1 VSANLPVDA
10 ALPALKRALADGTR
24 AVLEAPPGAGK
35 TTRVP
40 PALLDEAWL
49 GGRRILMLEPRR
61 IAARAAASFMASHY
75 GETVGETV
83 GYRVR
88 FEARVGPRTRIEV
101 VTEGILARML
111 QDDPALEGVGLV
123 IFDEFHERHLASDLG
138 LALALDAQQVL
149 RPDLRILVMSATL
162 DGARLAAWL
171 AGERIVSEGRS
182 FPVAVRWRPGT
193 GDEPLSRSVLRGVR
207 EALADGEGDVL
218 VFLPGRR
225 EIEQA
230 AQVLASHIDGL
241 AHAQH
246 PARTDTVRPEED
258 AEHPSR
264 RANPIGMRFETAPS
278 APPDRE
284 RGSQDPARDDTVRPE
299 EDAEH
304 PSRRANPIGMRFE
317 TAPSAPPDRERGSQ
331 DPARDDTVRP
341 EEDAEHPSR
350 RANPIGMRFET
361 APSAPPDRERAAG
374 AANRSGALR
383 VAMLHGE
390 MDLAEQ
396 AALLLPPRPGE
407 RRVIL
412 ATNVAESSLTLAGVR
427 AVVDSGLAREPRFD
441 PSSGFTRLET
451 VRISG
456 PSATQRAGRAGRLG
470 PGLCIRL
477 WPESQRLDPAPRAE
491 IQQAEL
497 SGLALEMAAWG
508 SAELRFPDPP
518 PAGALAQAR
527 DLLGAL
533 AALDGDH
540 RITPLGRRIL
550 ALGAQPRLGAML
562 AAAESERG
570 GSGSS
575 RDRRAAAGAAD
586 ASAALACDLAALLE
600 ARDPMRGAAR
610 FSDDLR
616 LRWQALA
623 ALRARRPLPDAS
635 PAALA
640 AIDQAA
646 RGWRRRLGAGDPPSD
661 VHSHALGDLLI
672 HAFPDRIARADP
684 ERPLAFQLAN
694 GRRARLADDSALR
707 GEPWLVVA
715 ELKPEP
721 GEARILRAA
730 PFDPALLESHWPQRF
745 TRARSTRFNPAGRAL
760 ECHDEIR
767 FGRLL
772 LERRA
777 VPVEAGPRSAAAL
790 LEGVRALGL
799 EALPWGEATRSLR
812 ARVAL
817 LREHC
822 PELGLPDLSEAVL
835 LATLEDW
842 LTPWLQSLTRL
853 DALAASDLHEALRGR
868 LDHAQRQV
876 LEREAPTRIRVPS
889 GMERAVDYGEQ
900 GPVLAVKLQELF
912 GLAETPAIARGRVP
926 LTLHLLSPAGRP
938 LQVTRDLRSFWQNT
952 YPEVRREMKGR
963 YPKHPWP
970 EDPWSAQPT
979 HRAKPRRD

>member
-162 DGARLAAWL
+162 EGERLAAWL

-193 GDEPLSRSVLRGVR
+193 GDEPLSRAVLRGVR

-230 AQVLASHIDGL
+230 ARVLSAHLASDG
-241 AHAQH
+241 AV
-246 PARTDTVRPEED
+246 P
-258 AEHPSR
+258 
-264 RANPIGMRFETAPS
+264 
-278 APPDRE
+278 
-284 RGSQDPARDDTVRPE
+284 
-299 EDAEH
+299 
-304 PSRRANPIGMRFE
+304 
-317 TAPSAPPDRERGSQ
+317 
-331 DPARDDTVRP
+331 
-341 EEDAEHPSR
+341 
-350 RANPIGMRFET
+350 
-361 APSAPPDRERAAG
+361 RAA
-374 AANRSGALR
+374 SL
-383 VAMLHGE
+383 AMLHGE

-412 ATNVAESSLTLAGVR
+412 ATNVAESSLTLPGVR
-427 AVVDSGLAREPRFD
+427 TVVDSGLAREPRFD

-470 PGLCIRL
+470 PGLCLRL

-491 IQQAEL
+491 ILQAEL

-518 PAGALAQAR
+518 PPGALAQAR

-562 AAAESERG
+562 AAAASERG

-575 RDRRAAAGAAD
+575 RDRRTAAGAAD
-586 ASAALACDLAALLE
+586 ASTALACDLAALLE

-646 RGWRRRLGAGDPPSD
+646 RGWRRRLGAGDPPGD

-745 TRARSTRFNPAGRAL
+745 TRARSTRFNAATRAL
-760 ECHDEIR
+760 ESFDEQR
-767 FGRLL
+767 FDRLL
-772 LERRA
+772 LARRA
-777 VPVEAGPRSAAAL
+777 LPVQAGADAAAAL
-790 LEGVRALGL
+790 LEGVRTLGL
-799 EALPWGEATRSLR
+799 DVLPWGEAAKALC

-822 PELGLPDLSEAVL
+822 PELGLPDLSEAAL

-842 LTPWLQSLTRL
+842 LAPWLQSLTRL

-876 LEREAPTRIRVPS
+876 LEREAPPRIRVPS
-889 GMERAVDYGEQ
+889 GMERAIDYGEQ

-912 GLAETPAIARGRVP
+912 GLTETPAIARGRVP

-970 EDPWSAQPT
+970 EDPWCAQPT
-979 HRAKPRRD
+979 HRTKPRRD